1 MLGFLTGARSAYDK
15 TDALTFK
22 PPFLTLSYGF
32 LKQNTDTVFM
42 RWLKESFTVAQHPA
56 FE

>member
-42 RWLKESFTVAQHPA
+42 RWLNESFTVAQHQA